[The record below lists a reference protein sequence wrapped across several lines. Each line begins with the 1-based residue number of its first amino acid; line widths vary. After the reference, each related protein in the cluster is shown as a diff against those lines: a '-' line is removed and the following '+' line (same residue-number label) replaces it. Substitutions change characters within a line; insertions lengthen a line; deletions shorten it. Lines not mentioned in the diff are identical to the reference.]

1 MKKTLLLSV
10 FAASVLF
17 GCKSKDKNAD
27 SADSTTKTTEIT
39 KSSSTEPA
47 STSPANEAKTYTI
60 TVSPDTALLGKSKE
74 AFIKVIPIS
83 ATELSTPEGKS
94 EGIEVSFKISVTN
107 KNAIGG
113 NSVGVSPSEF
123 RLQLDNNTSISQ
135 YTGSYVSAD
144 AESTKES
151 EVIIYRIPAGTKP
164 KTLNLFYDQTRAS
177 VPFLLK

>member
-1 MKKTLLLSV
+1 MKKTLLLSL

-17 GCKSKDKNAD
+17 GCKSKNKDAG
-27 SADSTTKTTEIT
+27 SADSTTTSTEVT

-47 STSPANEAKTYTI
+47 TTSPANEAKTYTI
-60 TVSPDTALLGKSKE
+60 TVNPDTALLGKSKE
-74 AFIKVIPIS
+74 AFIKVIPVS
-83 ATELSTPEGKS
+83 ATELSTPDGKS

-113 NSVGVSPSEF
+113 NSVGVTPNDF
-123 RLQLDNNTSISQ
+123 RMVLDNNTSISQ

-151 EVIIYRIPAGTKP
+151 EAIIYRIPAGAKP
-164 KTLNLFYDQTRAS
+164 KSLNLFYDQTRAS
-177 VPFLLK
+177 VPFELK